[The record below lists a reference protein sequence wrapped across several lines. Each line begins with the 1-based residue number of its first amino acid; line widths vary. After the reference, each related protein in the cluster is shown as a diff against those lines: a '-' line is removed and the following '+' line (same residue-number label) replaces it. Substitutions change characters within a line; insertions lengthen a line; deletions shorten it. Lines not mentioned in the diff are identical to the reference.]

1 MQSITNWFKSLDDFV
16 IFKLGTNVFTLG
28 TLFYLFLSLSALFYV
43 TGLIKK
49 ILVNRVFVKFHM
61 EAGVSQAIATL
72 IRYILVLIGSI
83 IIVQSTGINLSTI
96 GLLIG
101 GLGIGIGFGLQNIS
115 NNLISGIIILFER
128 PIKVGDRIEIGST
141 HGKVLKVSPRATTI
155 LTNDNISIIVPNAE
169 FMSSRVINWSHND
182 DKIRFHVSV
191 LVPFSSDF
199 DFVTKILLEIASENP
214 DVLEEPAPDVR
225 LESFEE
231 NGIKCTLLVWS
242 SSLMHRQ
249 GKLKSNINKAINRKF
264 NENGIYIPYP
274 QRVFTIKGEGLKEQ
288 T

>member
-1 MQSITNWFKSLDDFV
+1 MEAIIDWIGSLDNVV
-16 IFKLGTNVFTLG
+16 IFKLGGNIFTMGSL
-28 TLFYLFLSLSALFYV
+28 LYLIIATFLLMYT

-49 ILVNRVFVKFHM
+49 ILVNKVFKKFHM
-61 EAGVSQAIATL
+61 EVGVSQAIATI
-72 IRYILVLIGSI
+72 IRYILVIIGGI
-83 IIVQSTGINLSTI
+83 VIVQSTGINLSTI

-128 PIKVGDRIEIGST
+128 PIKVGDRIEIGGT

-182 DKIRFHVSV
+182 DKVRFHVSV
-191 LVPFSSDF
+191 LIPYTIDF
-199 DFVTKILLEIASENP
+199 QEVSNLLMDIASDDP
-214 DVLEEPAPDVR
+214 DVLSEPSPDVR

-231 NGIKCTLLVWS
+231 SGIKCTLLIWS

-249 GKLKSNINKAINRKF
+249 GKLKSNINKAIDRRFK
-264 NENGIYIPYP
+264 EKGITIPLP
-274 QRVFTIKGEGLKEQ
+274 QREILIKKNEL
-288 T
+288 

>member
-1 MQSITNWFKSLDDFV
+1 MNSIIDRIGSLDQIV
-16 IFKLGTNVFTLG
+16 IFKLGGNTFTLG
-28 TLFYLFLSLSALFYV
+28 SLLFLIFSTILLFYA
-43 TGLIKK
+43 TALIKK
-49 ILVNRVFVKFHM
+49 LLVNRVFKKFHM
-61 EAGVSQAIATL
+61 EIGVSQAIATI
-72 IRYILVLIGSI
+72 IRYILVLIGGI
-83 IIVQSTGINLSTI
+83 IIVQSIGINLSTI

-128 PIKVGDRIEIGST
+128 PIKVGDRIEIGGT
-141 HGKVLKVSPRATTI
+141 HGKVTRISPRATTI

-182 DKIRFHVSV
+182 DKVRFHVSV
-191 LVPFSSDF
+191 LIPHSSDF
-199 DFVTKILLEIASENP
+199 QFVSQLLLEIAAEDP
-214 DVLEEPAPDVR
+214 DVLTDPAPDVR

-231 NGIKCTLLVWS
+231 SGIKCTLLIWS

-264 NENGIYIPYP
+264 KEHNIQIPLP
-274 QRVFTIKGEGLKEQ
+274 QREIAIKSKE
-288 T
+288 